1 MKKVRNNLWNRIF
14 RSKALKEYQGW
25 KKTAESIIGWNKQ
38 LNEGLRRASS
48 LQALINIHKHAWNI
62 GYRNSNLEP
71 CAWGMFRCESIPELT
86 LDTLYLGDIW
96 GLWTN
101 TGQFW
106 EEHKDETMAGNGFGI
121 DPNKKCYDLI
131 MQQYRQHLRSNI
143 NAIADNISKELF
155 SPRK

>member
-1 MKKVRNNLWNRIF
+1 MKKVRNNLWNKIF
-14 RSKALKEYQGW
+14 HSKALKEYQEW
-25 KKTAESIIGWNKQ
+25 KKIAGSIIGWNKQ
-38 LNEGLRRASS
+38 LNEDLARAKT
-48 LQALINIHKHAWNI
+48 LQNLIDIHKHAWDI
-62 GYRNSNLEP
+62 GYQNSNIAP
-71 CAWGMFRCESIPELT
+71 CVWGMFRCNSISELT

-101 TGQFW
+101 NGTFW

-143 NAIADNISKELF
+143 NAIANNTTKELF
-155 SPRK
+155 GK